1 MERTVSLRKPV
12 IFSLI
17 IHIMTGLSLLLVP
30 AVRKDITKPSI
41 IRLITPYELEEV
53 QPGILNKPKAAPSET
68 RRDIRNKKESTV
80 LSRKQQA
87 LPYTAAKVPR
97 VPSANEKQ
105 SGISPDNVLRPDPG
119 TPQTTKD
126 KEAADSPGP
135 SVKDNFSAQKGSD
148 PQDLQRPAMPLR
160 PEQGPSLREK
170 LFDRDIIGKFANR
183 ETQKKENS
191 ITLDTGEFKYHTYM
205 LRLKEKIEGI
215 WIYPHEAASK
225 GIYGDLKIR
234 FTISKNGMLGSA
246 EIIRTSG
253 YRSLDEAALQ
263 ALRDAEPFWPLPN
276 DWSKDAL
283 TVDGHFIYSIY
294 GTYIR

>member
-1 MERTVSLRKPV
+1 MERAVSLRKPV

-17 IHIMTGLSLLLVP
+17 IHIMTGLSLLLIP
-30 AVRKDITKPSI
+30 AVKKDITKPSI
-41 IRLITPYELEEV
+41 IRIITPYELEEV
-53 QPGILNKPKAAPSET
+53 RPQILNKPKAAPSET
-68 RRDIRNKKESTV
+68 RKDIQNKKESTV
-80 LSRKQQA
+80 LSRKQPT
-87 LPYTAAKVPR
+87 LPYTAAKEATVPH
-97 VPSANEKQ
+97 ANEKQ
-105 SGISPDNVLRPDPG
+105 SNIPSDNALMPDPG
-119 TPQTTKD
+119 TVQTTKD

-135 SVKDNFSAQKGSD
+135 SVKNNFSAQKGSG
-148 PQDLQRPAMPLR
+148 PQDIQKSTMPLR
-160 PEQGPSLREK
+160 PEQVPSLREK
-170 LFDRDIIGKFANR
+170 IFDRDIIGKFAKR
-183 ETQKKENS
+183 ETPKKENS

-215 WIYPHEAASK
+215 WIYPHDAASK

-234 FTISKNGMLGSA
+234 FTINRTGMLGSV

-276 DWSKDAL
+276 EWSKDAL